1 MCGCIRC
8 NGDYRCLRACCSCR
22 SRRYKDCRGRH
33 TRGSILSNGDA
44 GTPLL
49 ECGFEDDAFPPQGWS
64 AKVTNSYDYLCSWFH
79 YPSDQFKQTNNW
91 EDYIH
96 TGEKSA
102 MSYIDI
108 YAMKGDHD
116 PAQDE
121 WLMTPAIDGAS
132 YLELYYFIDPTVLE
146 YGADEFSPTIITL
159 R

>member
-1 MCGCIRC
+1 M
-8 NGDYRCLRACCSCR
+8 NFAY
-22 SRRYKDCRGRH
+22 
-33 TRGSILSNGDA
+33 TRTLCAAAFVAMASAAVPVLAAPAAPAGIKTVVEGTRVDLSWSNGDA

-108 YAMKGDHD
+108 HAMKGDHD

-121 WLMTPAIDGAS
+121 WLMTPAVDGAS
-132 YLELYYFIDPTVLE
+132 YLELY
-146 YGADEFSPTIITL
+146 
-159 R
+159 